1 MLPNTFCSSFRP
13 LVRYHFLREAFP
25 DSPHCVR
32 FPCYRLPDNTYFSAS
47 AQHSCT
53 FVLVSSMPVSSAPVT
68 ISDRSLSQVHAHC
81 APGYLLNTYIELMS
95 TASPKCTW
103 PGRSDPSPMLVT
115 YISCCKFVT
124 FAQMIHRHL
133 KLCTF
138 RASPS
143 PPLLFLFQET
153 AKKRKTKKERAV
165 PSTQLL
171 PVPPKTYTHTHP
183 YWARLRFPFSCSQ
196 SCAITKFCSFTSKVS
211 SLLCSDSSYSNCHLS
226 SP

>member
-1 MLPNTFCSSFRP
+1 
-13 LVRYHFLREAFP
+13 
-25 DSPHCVR
+25 
-32 FPCYRLPDNTYFSAS
+32 
-47 AQHSCT
+47 
-53 FVLVSSMPVSSAPVT
+53 MPVSSAPVT

-171 PVPPKTYTHTHP
+171 PVPPKTHTHTPTGHVLDSLSP
-183 YWARLRFPFSCSQ
+183 ALKAVLSPSSVPLPLKCLLSSALIPLIQIAIYHLRSGIPSNFLSLL
-196 SCAITKFCSFTSKVS
+196 FTSQLKS
-211 SLLCSDSSYSNCHLS
+211 ILHTAARIIF
-226 SP
+226 